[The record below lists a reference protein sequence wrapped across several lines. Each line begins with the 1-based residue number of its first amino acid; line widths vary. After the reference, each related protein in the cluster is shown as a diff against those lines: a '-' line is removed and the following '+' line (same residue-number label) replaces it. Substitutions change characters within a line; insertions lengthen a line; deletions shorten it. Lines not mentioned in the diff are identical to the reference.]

1 MNKDSIRLG
10 LKTLKV
16 KCFDRY
22 VGTLAMTPDGKVAF
36 SYDDEWLV
44 NGFAI
49 SPFSLPLEKK
59 VFIPGKR
66 YFNGLFGIFADSLP
80 DAWGQLLLDRIL
92 KEHKITEDITVLD
105 RLALVGTSG
114 MGALEY
120 ESDYRI
126 IENEEIDE
134 LDYLSKQCQKVLK
147 KEYSPDLD
155 VLYKL
160 GGSIGGARPKI
171 LTHIEDKDWII
182 KFLAG
187 IDGPNCGL
195 REYIYSECARKCG
208 IKMSETRLI
217 PSKICD
223 GYFGTVRF
231 DRIPYEGKMKKVHMA
246 TAAAILEA
254 DFMSPCLD
262 YSVLMKLTH
271 VLTRGNAED
280 MENMFRRACFN
291 VFAHNRDDH
300 AKNFTFLYNEDEDCW
315 RLSPAYDITYS
326 NTYYGEHTTSVD
338 GNGRNPGEKELMNVG
353 TGAGIKKSLCEDI
366 IDEIRTIVG
375 EELAFIKKD
384 N

>member
-80 DAWGQLLLDRIL
+80 DAWGQLLLERIL
-92 KEHKITEDITVLD
+92 KEYKITEDITVLD

-120 ESDYRI
+120 EPDYII
-126 IENEEIDE
+126 IENEEIDD

-147 KEYSPDLD
+147 TEYSPDLD
-155 VLYKL
+155 ILYKL
-160 GGSIGGARPKI
+160 GGSSGGARPKI

-208 IKMSETRLI
+208 IKMTETRLF

-271 VLTRGNAED
+271 VLTRENAED

-338 GNGRNPGEKELMNVG
+338 GNGKNPGEKELMNVG
-353 TGAGIKKSLCEDI
+353 TAAGIKKSLCEDI

>member
-1 MNKDSIRLG
+1 MNKDSIKLG

-16 KCFDRY
+16 KCFERY

-49 SPFSLPLEKK
+49 SPFVLPLEKK
-59 VFIPGKR
+59 VFIPEKR

-80 DAWGQLLLDRIL
+80 DAWGQLLLDRLL

-120 ESDYRI
+120 EPDYII
-126 IENEEIDE
+126 IENEEIDN
-134 LDYLSKQCQKVLK
+134 LDYLSKQCQKILK
-147 KEYSPDLD
+147 TEYSPDLD

-160 GGSIGGARPKI
+160 GGGIGGARPKI

-208 IKMSETRLI
+208 IKMTETRLF

-338 GNGRNPGEKELMNVG
+338 GNGKNPGEKELMNVG
-353 TGAGIKKSLCEDI
+353 TGAGIKKSLCADI

>member
-1 MNKDSIRLG
+1 MNKDSIKLG

-16 KCFDRY
+16 KCFERY

-49 SPFSLPLEKK
+49 SPFVLPLEKK
-59 VFIPGKR
+59 VFIPEKR

-80 DAWGQLLLDRIL
+80 DAWGQLLLDRVL

-120 ESDYRI
+120 EPDYII
-126 IENEEIDE
+126 IENEEIDD
-134 LDYLSKQCQKVLK
+134 LDYLSKQCQKILK
-147 KEYSPDLD
+147 TEYSPDLD

-160 GGSIGGARPKI
+160 GGGIGGARPKI

-208 IKMSETRLI
+208 IKMTETRLF

-271 VLTRGNAED
+271 ILTRGNAED

-300 AKNFTFLYNEDEDCW
+300 AKNFTFLYIEDEDCW

-338 GNGRNPGEKELMNVG
+338 GNGKNPGEKELMNVG
-353 TGAGIKKSLCEDI
+353 TGAGIKKSLCADI

-375 EELAFIKKD
+375 EELAFIKND